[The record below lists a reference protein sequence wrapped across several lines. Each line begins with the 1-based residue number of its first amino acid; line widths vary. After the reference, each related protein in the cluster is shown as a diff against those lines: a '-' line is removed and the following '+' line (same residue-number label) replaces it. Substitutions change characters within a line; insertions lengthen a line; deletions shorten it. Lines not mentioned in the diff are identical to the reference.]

1 VAAPGQFFDLS
12 CLSGGALQTKV
23 FDLSC
28 LSGGAVALQT
38 KGFDLSCLSGGALQ
52 TKGRAAMKQHLHFAR
67 ACSILISGPGGV
79 IAINILAEPGLLNPI
94 LYVDVRQQAME

>member
-67 ACSILISGPGGV
+67 ACSILISGPE
-79 IAINILAEPGLLNPI
+79 ALLQSTF
-94 LYVDVRQQAME
+94 LLSQGY